1 MQIVY
6 ATRKPANVEGRVFR
20 NPRFFTAPEKGVTK
34 VYIDGDWPA
43 VREAYTKADIPV
55 EPIANMKALP
65 GKAKDADASAKP
77 A

>member
-6 ATRKPANVEGRVFR
+6 TTRKPENLEGRKFR
-20 NPRFFTAPEKGVTK
+20 NPRFFTAPEQGATK

-43 VREAYTKADIPV
+43 VSEAYTKAKVPV

-65 GKAKDADASAKP
+65 GKAKDADAPAKP